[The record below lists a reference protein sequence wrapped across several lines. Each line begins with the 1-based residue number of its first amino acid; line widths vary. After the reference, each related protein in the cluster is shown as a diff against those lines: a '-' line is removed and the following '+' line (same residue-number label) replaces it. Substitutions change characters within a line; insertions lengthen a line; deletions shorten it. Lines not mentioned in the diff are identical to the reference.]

1 MGTGQT
7 LLTIMAMLM
16 LSRLILSVNT
26 NTAQNGA
33 SIEMAAYRITASSLG
48 FSIIEE
54 ASGLAFDQAS
64 VASNITATSQLSTT
78 LGPETGEVYPNFNDF
93 DDFNG
98 LVKIDTVANSAV
110 FKTTVV
116 VQYVTVSGSSIVV
129 SSTPDVQQ
137 ANYCQSIQR
146 FHERY
151 VDIPGRYELLVFSV
165 NGARR
170 QGNMGSQ
177 VILDIISS
185 SFVFG
190 TLLVMALRLNGSVT
204 ENLETYNGEVI
215 VQDNMCDV
223 VNMIHYDFRK
233 IGTVWTRRKYRIHTK
248 AIIYADTSSIK
259 FYTDLS
265 TAANPYGDGVLDIV
279 DDYLGPTSELSMTP
293 NPNDRILYRVVN
305 NAPPKGSNL
314 GVTKFSLMDFGALN
328 DTLPTPVANPGAIWS
343 MQITVQVQNYSMAS
357 LQYNTAKFDNPITQ
371 SYWRQMRL
379 VSRNLKN
386 R

>member
-1 MGTGQT
+1 
-7 LLTIMAMLM
+7 
-16 LSRLILSVNT
+16 
-26 NTAQNGA
+26 
-33 SIEMAAYRITASSLG
+33 
-48 FSIIEE
+48 
-54 ASGLAFDQAS
+54 
-64 VASNITATSQLSTT
+64 
-78 LGPETGEVYPNFNDF
+78 
-93 DDFNG
+93 
-98 LVKIDTVANSAV
+98 
-110 FKTTVV
+110 
-116 VQYVTVSGSSIVV
+116 
-129 SSTPDVQQ
+129 
-137 ANYCQSIQR
+137 
-146 FHERY
+146 
-151 VDIPGRYELLVFSV
+151 
-165 NGARR
+165 
-170 QGNMGSQ
+170 MGSQ

-223 VNMIHYDFRK
+223 VNMIQYDFRK
-233 IGTVWTRRKYRIHTK
+233 IGYCLDPTQIPDPTK

-279 DDYLGPTSELSMTP
+279 YYYLGPTSELSMTP

-314 GVTKFSLMDFGALN
+314 GVTKFSLMYFGALN